1 MTPRG
6 AVGRKRRDTSPTIAG
21 QPLVT
26 LVMVVVVCT
35 VGCVR
40 DVRACGC
47 GCGSWSCAPCSVRG
61 EIAQDTLGGSG
72 GARAA
77 LERLCVVIKKKLNSS
92 VGPQP
97 GSPPE
102 ALSARSLRKCWG
114 CAVGWGARAA
124 PRMAPTFLGL
134 ATLY

>member
-77 LERLCVVIKKKLNSS
+77 LERLCVIQRVIIS
-92 VGPQP
+92 GHF
-97 GSPPE
+97 
-102 ALSARSLRKCWG
+102 
-114 CAVGWGARAA
+114 
-124 PRMAPTFLGL
+124 PRIEFFRILPKI
-134 ATLY
+134 